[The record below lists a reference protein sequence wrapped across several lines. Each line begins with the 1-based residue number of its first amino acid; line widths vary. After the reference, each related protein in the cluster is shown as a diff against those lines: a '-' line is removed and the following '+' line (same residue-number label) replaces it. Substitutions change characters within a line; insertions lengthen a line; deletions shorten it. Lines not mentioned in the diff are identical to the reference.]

1 MADLRIVI
9 VGAGPAGTRAAETL
23 VRAGLRPVVIDEGDR
38 SGGQIY
44 RRQPQNFRRSYAA
57 LYGTEADKAKALHV
71 TFDGLSGHIDYRPQ
85 TLAWAICDN
94 RIHIQRG
101 ETSEALDFDALI
113 IASGATDRIM
123 PLPGWTRPGC
133 FSLGAAQIS
142 LKVQACAIGRRVVF
156 MGTGP
161 LLYLVAYQYM
171 KAGAAPVAVLDTTPF
186 STQIKGLPGM
196 IARPTQLLKGM
207 RLVGALLAGGVR
219 IERGIVPL
227 EIIGDAESGVTGIRY
242 RDASGE
248 EKRFACDAVG
258 MGYHLRAESQLA
270 DLAGCR
276 FSFHPS
282 IRQWL
287 PDVDDMGRSSVPSV
301 YLAGDGVRILGADGA
316 EASGRLAAFA
326 LLEDQGLKPSRAEIG
341 RCRKQLRAARRFAL
355 GMARAF
361 PWPHQLAQTLAD
373 DTIICRCE
381 VVTAGELRASV
392 TGKGATEVNRSK
404 AFSRAGMGRCQ
415 GRFCGQ
421 AGQEIVAAASGLP
434 VESAGRLRGQAP
446 VKPLSLAI
454 VRGDDDA

>member
-1 MADLRIVI
+1 MADLRVVI

-44 RRQPQNFRRSYAA
+44 RRQPQNFKRSYTA
-57 LYGTEADKAKALHV
+57 LYGTEADKAKALHD
-71 TFDGLSGHIDYRPQ
+71 TFDGLSDHIDYRPQ
-85 TLAWAICDN
+85 TLAWAIRDN
-94 RIHIQRG
+94 RIHIQRA

-123 PLPGWTRPGC
+123 LLPGWTRPGC

-142 LKVQACAIGRRVVF
+142 LKAQACAIGRRVVF

-171 KAGAAPVAVLDTTPF
+171 KAGAAPVAVLDTTSF
-186 STQIKGLPGM
+186 FTQIKGLPGM
-196 IARPTQLLKGM
+196 VARPMQLLKGM
-207 RLVGALLAGGVR
+207 RLVAALLAGGVR
-219 IERGIVPL
+219 IERGIMPI

-248 EKRFACDAVG
+248 ETRLACDAIG

-276 FSFHPS
+276 FSFDPL

-287 PDVDDMGRSSVPSV
+287 PDVDNMGRSSVPDV

-316 EASGRLAAFA
+316 EASGRLAALA

-341 RCRKQLRAARRFAL
+341 RCRKSLKAASRFAQ

-361 PWPHQLAQTLAD
+361 PWPHQMAQTLAD

-392 TGKGATEVNRSK
+392 SGKGATEVNRSK
-404 AFSRAGMGRCQ
+404 AFSRVGMGRCQ

-421 AGQEIVAAASGLP
+421 AGQEIVAAASGLS
-434 VESAGRLRGQAP
+434 VELAGRLRGQAP
-446 VKPLSLAI
+446 VKPLPLAI
-454 VRGDDDA
+454 VKGGDDA

>member
-1 MADLRIVI
+1 MADLRVVI

-44 RRQPQNFRRSYAA
+44 RRQPQNFRRSYNA
-57 LYGTEADKAKALHV
+57 LYGTEAGKARALHE
-71 TFDGLSGHIDYRPQ
+71 TFDGLSDHIDYRPQ
-85 TLAWAICDN
+85 TLAWAIRDN
-94 RIHIQRG
+94 HIHIQRA

-142 LKVQACAIGRRVVF
+142 LKAQACAIGRRVVF

-171 KAGAAPVAVLDTTPF
+171 KAGAEPLAVLDTTPL
-186 STQIKGLPGM
+186 STQIRGLPGM
-196 IARPTQLLKGM
+196 MARPSQLFKGM
-207 RLVGALLAGGVR
+207 RLVAALLAGGVR
-219 IERGIVPL
+219 VERGIVPI
-227 EIIGDAESGVTGIRY
+227 EIIGDGESGVTGIRY
-242 RDASGE
+242 RNASGE
-248 EKRFACDAVG
+248 EKRLVCDAIG

-276 FSFHPS
+276 FSFHPP

-287 PDVDDMGRSSVPSV
+287 PDVDDMGRSSVPGV

-326 LLEDQGLKPSRAEIG
+326 LLEDHGLKPSRAEIG
-341 RCRKQLRAARRFAL
+341 RCRKRLKAASRFAQ

-361 PWPHQLAQTLAD
+361 PWPNHLAKALAD

-415 GRFCGQ
+415 GRFCGPV
-421 AGQEIVAAASGLP
+421 GQEIVAAACGLP
-434 VESAGRLRGQAP
+434 VELAGRLRGQAP
-446 VKPLSLAI
+446 VKPLPLAI
-454 VRGDDDA
+454 VRGGDDA

>member
-1 MADLRIVI
+1 MADLRVVI
-9 VGAGPAGTRAAETL
+9 VGAGPAGTRAAEAL

-57 LYGTEADKAKALHV
+57 LYGTEAGKAKASHEA
-71 TFDGLSGHIDYRPQ
+71 FDGLSGHIDYRPQ
-85 TLAWAICDN
+85 TLAWAIRDN
-94 RIHIQRG
+94 RIHIQRA
-101 ETSEALDFDALI
+101 ETSEALNFDALI

-142 LKVQACAIGRRVVF
+142 LKAQACAIGRRVVF

-171 KAGAAPVAVLDTTPF
+171 KAGATPLAVLDTTPF

-196 IARPTQLLKGM
+196 TARPLQLLKGM
-207 RLVGALLAGGVR
+207 RLVGALLAGGAR

-242 RDASGE
+242 RNGSGE
-248 EKRFACDAVG
+248 ETRLACDAVG

-276 FSFHPS
+276 FSFHPP

-287 PDVDDMGRSSVPSV
+287 PDVDDMGRSSVPNV

-326 LLEDQGLKPSRAEIG
+326 LLEDQGLKPPRAEIG
-341 RCRKQLRAARRFAL
+341 RCRKQLRTARRFAQ

-446 VKPLSLAI
+446 VKPLPLAI

>member
-1 MADLRIVI
+1 MADLRVVI
-9 VGAGPAGTRAAETL
+9 VGAGPAGTRAAEAL
-23 VRAGLRPVVIDEGDR
+23 VQAGLRPVVIDEGDR

-57 LYGTEADKAKALHV
+57 LYGTEADKAKALHEA
-71 TFDGLSGHIDYRPQ
+71 FDGLSGHIDYRPQ

-94 RIHIQRG
+94 RIHIQRA
-101 ETSEALDFDALI
+101 ETAEALNFDALI

-142 LKVQACAIGRRVVF
+142 LKAQACAIGRRVVF

-196 IARPTQLLKGM
+196 TARPLQLLKGM
-207 RLVGALLAGGVR
+207 RLVGALLAGGAR

-242 RDASGE
+242 RNASGE
-248 EKRFACDAVG
+248 EKRLACDAVG

-276 FSFHPS
+276 FSFHLP

-287 PDVDDMGRSSVPSV
+287 PDVDDMGRSSVPNV

-316 EASGRLAAFA
+316 EATGRLAAFA
-326 LLEDQGLKPSRAEIG
+326 LLEDRGLKPSRTEIG
-341 RCRKQLRAARRFAL
+341 HCRKQLKAARRFAQ

-446 VKPLSLAI
+446 VKPLPLAI

>member
-1 MADLRIVI
+1 MADLRVVI

-23 VRAGLRPVVIDEGDR
+23 VQAGLRPTIIDEADR

-57 LYGTEADKAKALHV
+57 LYGTEAGKAKALHE
-71 TFDGLSGHIDYRPQ
+71 TFDRLSDHVDYRPQ
-85 TLAWAICDN
+85 TLAWAIRDG
-94 RIHIQRG
+94 RIHVQRG
-101 ETSEALDFDALI
+101 ENSEALDFDALI

-142 LKVQACAIGRRVVF
+142 LKAQACAIGERVVL

-186 STQIKGLPGM
+186 VLQIKGLPGM
-196 IARPTQLLKGM
+196 MARPSQLFKGM
-207 RLVGALLAGGVR
+207 RLVAALLGGGVR

-227 EIIGDAESGVTGIRY
+227 EIAGDGESGVTGIRY
-242 RDASGE
+242 QAASGA
-248 EKRFACDAVG
+248 EKHIACDAIG

-276 FSFHPS
+276 FSFHPL

-287 PDVDDMGRSSVPSV
+287 PEVDAMGRSSVPDV

-316 EASGRLAAFA
+316 EASGRLAALA
-326 LLEDQGLKPSRAEIG
+326 LLDDHGFKPSQTEIG
-341 RCRKQLRAARRFAL
+341 RNLKQCKAATRFAE

-361 PWPHQLAQTLAD
+361 PWPHRLAQTLAD
-373 DTIICRCE
+373 ETIICRCE
-381 VVTAGELRASV
+381 VVTAGQLRASV
-392 TGKGATEVNRSK
+392 TGMQATEVNRSK
-404 AFSRAGMGRCQ
+404 AFSRVGMGRCQ

-421 AGQEIVAAASGLP
+421 VGQEIVAAAGLP
-434 VESAGRLRGQAP
+434 VEAAGRLRGQAP
-446 VKPLSLAI
+446 VKPLPLAI
-454 VRGDDDA
+454 AEGGDDA